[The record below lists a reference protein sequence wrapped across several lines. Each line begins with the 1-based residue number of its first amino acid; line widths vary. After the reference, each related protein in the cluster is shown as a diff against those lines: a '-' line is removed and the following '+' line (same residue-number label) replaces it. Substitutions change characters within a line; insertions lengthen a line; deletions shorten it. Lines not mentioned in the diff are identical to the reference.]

1 MAVPNRAQQINRIA
15 DVLEKWAEED
25 MPVEDAAK
33 RIVDGMYQMWQRG
46 VETPPMS
53 IVTGQAFKLPW
64 SSSIYR
70 VTWEGDAD
78 WGKGALRKVVWVTD
92 ATTKQG
98 TMALAD
104 ADVWRLAAPSS
115 SKAEPKPNA
124 LDLKVGDK
132 LTFGGNGYYSCHVLA
147 THEKCLLLRQAGTFK
162 LQVEPNDLIEKYYRR
177 EQK

>member
-15 DVLEKWAEED
+15 DVLEKWADED

-33 RIVDGMYQMWQRG
+33 RIVDGMYEMWQRG
-46 VETPPMS
+46 VDTPPMS

-70 VTWEGDAD
+70 VTWEGDVD
-78 WGKGALRKVVWVTD
+78 WGKGALRRVVWVTD

-115 SKAEPKPNA
+115 SKAVPKDNA
-124 LDLKVGDK
+124 LGFQVGDK
-132 LTFGGNGYYSCHVLA
+132 LSVSQRRYHYAVLA
-147 THEKCLLLRQAGTFK
+147 THEKCLLLRETGTFK
-162 LQVEPNDLIEKYYRR
+162 VQVESNDLIEKYYRR
-177 EQK
+177 ESK